1 VAKRKAVVD
10 EPVESPETAEAV
22 QDTAEVL
29 ADARQ
34 KLADAEAEHAAAL
47 TAHQEATRGP
57 RPVKGQHIAFEHG
70 GFVDLPEEH
79 GGIEPFRVQIDGVS
93 YDHVSETESW
103 VDENGLRH
111 SGVWVYRR
119 M

>member
-1 VAKRKAVVD
+1 MAKRKSAVA

-34 KLADAEAEHAAAL
+34 NLADAEAEHAAAL
-47 TAHQEATRGP
+47 SAHAEATRGP
-57 RPVKGQHIAFEHG
+57 RPVKGQHIAFESG
-70 GFVDLPEEH
+70 GHIELPEEH

-93 YDHVSETESW
+93 YDHVGETEDWIDSDG
-103 VDENGLRH
+103 VKH
-111 SGVWVYRR
+111 KGVWTYRR